1 MKNSPYY
8 FTSVANEI
16 RTAADEPPI
25 PPPMEA
31 EYPAGWWVIYA
42 AAIVLSILAS
52 AIWPYWVTP

>member
-8 FTSVANEI
+8 FTSVADEI
-16 RTAADEPPI
+16 RTADKPPI
-25 PPPMEA
+25 TTPMEA